1 MKLNADILYEN
12 LSETLPAELLGFHT
26 SELNLRRP
34 EFYLDSAEPMLA
46 NHLYILPG
54 DQFPRH
60 LKLEKGCVILY
71 SGNAPLAQTYLDRC
85 CLIRLRQKTDPLAVM
100 NAVTAI
106 FDRYSAW
113 YEQLHQIV
121 ETTADLQE
129 MTEIT
134 SRLFGNP
141 VMVLDSE
148 FRFVTTAGY
157 QTEDL
162 QNIAF
167 DENGGEKLSMNALN
181 QFLSAMDMKLDETDP
196 IHLEIYDKSILSYN
210 LFDAEEYAGSLSIE
224 HRNRPYRPGDEPL
237 IRLFAHY
244 LMLAMK
250 QHTQFMSSG
259 HSVLRKTFQS
269 LMDDMPV
276 DLEDRRRLEKMDLPE
291 LWRCIVL
298 QPTERLSKVPS
309 SYVCEQ
315 IEAMFPGS
323 IAFSYEST
331 ILIFISADKMDNSAE
346 DRREFIRLIEHH
358 FEPANLKVGIS
369 SPFSDLYTARWHYT
383 QGCIALENGSI
394 FDPDETFYFFEEYAL
409 EELIINAPGDQPLE
423 MYYSDGLKR
432 LFEHD
437 AQSQTSYIETLRTY
451 LNNNMNVTATA
462 DALYIHRST
471 LLERLSRIKK
481 ELWDDLKD
489 PDVQLRLRI
498 ILKALEIRES
508 HFG

>member
-148 FRFVTTAGY
+148 FRFVTRAGY
-157 QTEDL
+157 GDDEQYV
-162 QNIAF
+162 AF
-167 DENGGEKLSMNALN
+167 DENGPDKLSLSALN
-181 QFLSAMDMKLDETDP
+181 QFLSATDMKLDETDP
-196 IHLEIYDKSILSYN
+196 IRIDIYGQSVLSYN
-210 LFDAEEYAGSLSIE
+210 LFDSDEYAGSLTVE
-224 HRNRPYRPGDEPL
+224 YRNRSYRPGDEPL

-250 QHTQFMSSG
+250 QHSQYMSSG

-276 DLEDRRRLEKMDLPE
+276 DLEDRRRLENMDLPE

-298 QPTERLSKVPS
+298 QPTERLSKVPA
-309 SYVCEQ
+309 SYVCETLED
-315 IEAMFPGS
+315 IFPGS
-323 IAFSYEST
+323 IAFSYEAAV
-331 ILIFISADKMDNSAE
+331 ILFTSADRLDNSAE
-346 DRREFIRLIEHH
+346 ARRQFVRLLEEQ
-358 FEPANLKVGIS
+358 FDTTTLKVGIS
-369 SPFSDLYTARWHYT
+369 SPFSDLFSARWHYT

-423 MYYSDGLKR
+423 MYFSDGLKR

-498 ILKALEIRES
+498 ILKALEIRERY
-508 HFG
+508 FG

>member
-60 LKLEKGCVILY
+60 LKLEKGAVIVC
-71 SGNAPLAQTYLDRC
+71 SGNAPMVQHYLDRC
-85 CLIRLRQKTDPLAVM
+85 CLIRIKQKTDPFAIM
-100 NAVTAI
+100 NMVTAI
-106 FDRYSAW
+106 FDRYSRW
-113 YEQLHQIV
+113 YEGLHQVV
-121 ETTADLQE
+121 ETTADLAE
-129 MTEIT
+129 MTEAT
-134 SRLFGNP
+134 SKLFRNP
-141 VMVLDSE
+141 IMVLDSE
-148 FRFVTTAGY
+148 FRFVTRAGY
-157 QTEDL
+157 GD
-162 QNIAF
+162 
-167 DENGGEKLSMNALN
+167 DEKYVAIDDSGADKLSLSALN
-181 QFLSAMDMKLDETDP
+181 QFLSATDMKLDETDP

-250 QHTQFMSSG
+250 QHSQFMSSG

-369 SPFSDLYTARWHYT
+369 SPFSDLYTARRHYT

-394 FDPDETFYFFEEYAL
+394 FDPEETFYFFEEYAL
-409 EELIINAPGDQPLE
+409 EELVINAPGDQPLE

-498 ILKALEIRES
+498 ILKALELRQTAFE
-508 HFG
+508 